1 MLTIPEE
8 KKKTVLLIG
17 ACALGLVAI
26 LAVIVLLLAL
36 SGKNNA
42 VTEENPSTIV
52 SSYAPSSAGG
62 TSVPETTSPAAS
74 SSASAS
80 LPSSAASS
88 SSAEES
94 SQKPPVNMSSAPP
107 VSSVPP
113 VSSAPPVPT
122 VPFPVAPEPAFRA
135 VTGPVEIS
143 DGQVKILGRSRAGA
157 SGGIELFY
165 SGSGFTFQF
174 EGTAAYA
181 TLSAPSM
188 GEAYQPY
195 VRVLVDGKETA
206 DFAVSDKKEYVLAE
220 GLSNGRHTVEVIK
233 RTECFCAVTAHTLR
247 LPDGARLSERL
258 ADSVRKIEF
267 IGDSITCGYGN
278 IAPSGETAFK
288 TQYEDQTSTFS
299 YLLGKRFGADIRLV
313 AQSGNGI
320 SRNNGGGT
328 ANLIPALYPRVAG
341 AGSAAYDFSSWQADV
356 VCINLG
362 TNDEASGKATKEDFI
377 AKSVGFLKT
386 VRQAYPNAVIL
397 WSYGT
402 MINGYSSH
410 IRQAIEEY
418 SRETG
423 DMRVSYLQLDA
434 ISSSDGYG
442 THGHPNAVTNRK
454 TADVMAARIQE
465 LTGWEQR
472 L

>member
-1 MLTIPEE
+1 MFAIPEG

-17 ACALGLVAI
+17 ACALGLVAV

-36 SGKNNA
+36 TGKNKA
-42 VTEENPSTIV
+42 VTAVTPSAIL
-52 SSYAPSSAGG
+52 SSTAPPPPDG
-62 TSVPETTSPAAS
+62 TSAPDTTSPAATS
-74 SSASAS
+74 LASSPGHSSAAS
-80 LPSSAASS
+80 LPSAG
-88 SSAEES
+88 ES
-94 SQKPPVNMSSAPP
+94 SQKPPVDTLSASSSAPGTTAP
-107 VSSVPP
+107 V
-113 VSSAPPVPT
+113 VPT
-122 VPFPVAPEPAFRA
+122 VPFPVAPEPAFRT
-135 VTGPVEIS
+135 VTGPVGIIDS
-143 DGQVKILGRSRAGA
+143 QVKILGRSRAGA
-157 SGGIELFY
+157 TGGIELFY

-206 DFAVSDKKEYVLAE
+206 DFTVSDKKEYVLAE

-233 RTECFCAVTAHTLR
+233 RTECFCAVTAYTLR
-247 LPDGARLSERL
+247 LSDGARLSDRL

-377 AKSVGFLKT
+377 AKSVSFLKT
-386 VRQAYPNAVIL
+386 VRQAYPDAVIL

-402 MINGYSSH
+402 MINGYSTH
-410 IRQAIEEY
+410 IRQAIEDY

-434 ISSSDGYG
+434 ILSSDGYG

-472 L
+472 S